1 MRNASSVSAHVSTWL
16 IMMAWHRGCWRRS
29 RAAWRPSKAR
39 EQCYSWSAASI
50 RSSCAW
56 ASWRLSSL
64 NEDVCQACKSAT
76 LSSPSSLTRLTTV
89 TSYNCHV
96 LQVLQVSRA
105 TSWEAVHSELL
116 RGCTLWAT
124 ALARPGQAG
133 WWPTP
138 IPRPL
143 NEAPRMKQRQREEW
157 SLLGRQCAEMSVQ
170 FISVKWRCRTNTG
183 KSQAWKGSMHDEMR

>member
-50 RSSCAW
+50 RSWCAW

-116 RGCTLWAT
+116 RGSTLWALERLYT
-124 ALARPGQAG
+124 LSHSLGETRPGRLMANTNTKTLEWSTQ
-133 WWPTP
+133 
-138 IPRPL
+138 
-143 NEAPRMKQRQREEW
+143 NEAASTWGMVA
-157 SLLGRQCAEMSVQ
+157 SG
-170 FISVKWRCRTNTG
+170 
-183 KSQAWKGSMHDEMR
+183 